1 METLHYLLMK
11 AHSTLNRR
19 IMAGAA
25 AFGLSPG
32 QPKVL
37 EYLLACGQ
45 ANQKAIAEYCEIEP
59 ATVGAILQ
67 RMEAAGLVRRAN
79 RQGDR
84 RAVYVSLTS
93 AGEQAA
99 RRMEAV
105 FASGEEEAARQLTGG
120 EREQLCALLER
131 LCAAAKGGEQA

>member
-25 AFGLSPG
+25 ALGLSPG

-67 RMEAAGLVRRAN
+67 RMEAVGLVRRAN
-79 RQGDR
+79 RQGGPAGGVCEPYLRGGAGGPPDGGGVRKR
-84 RAVYVSLTS
+84 R
-93 AGEQAA
+93 G
-99 RRMEAV
+99 R
-105 FASGEEEAARQLTGG
+105 GG
-120 EREQLCALLER
+120 
-131 LCAAAKGGEQA
+131 AAAHRRGAGAALRPAGAAVRRRQGR